1 MYKSWIEA
9 YTANIQGVSQEAK
22 GLEAVLKKN
31 FKGNVYMPWATM
43 ERLML
48 QQDPNAVVDG
58 VENPIYGLP
67 VWMAAYPVATYQ
79 NAKGE
84 IVETK
89 TEVRSYFVK
98 LRGVFFGKEMFEVY
112 PIQNNDYTPA
122 LQLDANSIN
131 KALQRG
137 KARLIARLTGL
148 AISLYE
154 SGDLQFEE
162 ETTQTKP
169 NEKKTK
175 LAKATA
181 VAVETPTEVAPATT
195 THDGINEQATP
206 SAVASVDA
214 ELPSPT
220 NDTNERTIAL
230 ATTIKERAD
239 ELMTKIRRINTSL
252 SRQYDFVLDPYGD
265 SVEVLAEKLSKIV
278 KLDLFERNLLG

>member
-1 MYKSWIEA
+1 
-9 YTANIQGVSQEAK
+9 
-22 GLEAVLKKN
+22 
-31 FKGNVYMPWATM
+31 M

-175 LAKATA
+175 LAKAPA
-181 VAVETPTEVAPATT
+181 VAVETPTEVAPVTT
-195 THDGINEQATP
+195 TPNIMNSGVVTYTVAESP
-206 SAVASVDA
+206 S
-214 ELPSPT
+214 LT
-220 NDTNERTIAL
+220 NDTDERTIVL

>member
-58 VENPIYGLP
+58 IENPIYGLP

-98 LRGVFFGKEMFEVY
+98 LKGVFFGKEMFEVY

-162 ETTQTKP
+162 ETNKTKP

-175 LAKATA
+175 LAKAPA

-220 NDTNERTIAL
+220 NDTNERTIVL
-230 ATTIKERAD
+230 ATTIKARAD

-252 SRQYDFVLDPYGD
+252 SRQYDFVLDPYED